1 MCGRSRYFRENLQS
15 GKQFVSRNNES
26 ARAMWIMITAMLL
39 LPGMDAIGK
48 WLAGSISPGQI
59 SWSRFFFQLLLL
71 IPFMLHTGKPWL
83 TATLHLHAV
92 RGGLIAAATVL
103 FFTGLIYLPLAEAIS
118 IFFIE
123 PMLVT
128 LLSAVFLRE
137 RIGIRR
143 LSAIVIGF
151 CGAMIIIRPTFSEV
165 GWAVMYPVGAALCF
179 SFYILLTRKLVL
191 YEEPVRLQFFAGVFG
206 CLIMSAALLAG
217 AFSQFDI
224 LTAVYPTTVQWLLLG
239 GLGLIA
245 TVGHLLVVYAFRHAP
260 VSVLAPFQ
268 YVEIIGAT
276 IYGLLLFNDFP
287 DLMTWTGILIII
299 GSGVYIFHRESR
311 LAQ

>member
-1 MCGRSRYFRENLQS
+1 M
-15 GKQFVSRNNES
+15 
-26 ARAMWIMITAMLL
+26 MIIAMLL
-39 LPGMDAIGK
+39 LPGMDAIAK

-59 SWSRFFFQLLLL
+59 SWSRFFFQLILLA
-71 IPFMLHTGKPWL
+71 PFIFRQRKPWL
-83 TATLHLHAV
+83 TATLYLHAI
-92 RGGLIAAATVL
+92 RGGLIAAATAL
-103 FFTGLIYLPLAEAIS
+103 FFSGLIYLPIAEAIS

-128 LLSAVFLRE
+128 LLSVVFLRE

-143 LSAIVIGF
+143 LSAIAIGF

-165 GWAVMYPVGAALCF
+165 GWPVMYPVGAALCF
-179 SFYILLTRKLVL
+179 SFYILLTRKLVR

-206 CLIMSAALLAG
+206 CLVMSIALFAG
-217 AFSQFDI
+217 TVGQFDM
-224 LTAVYPTTVQWLLLG
+224 LTAVYPTTGQWLLLG

-260 VSVLAPFQ
+260 VGMLAPFQ

-287 DLMTWTGILIII
+287 DLMTWAGILIIT
-299 GSGVYIFHRESR
+299 GAGVYIFHRESR